1 MRTHNFFLESFSQFL
16 WWSYRALEI
25 VEIKTY
31 AAAVTTG
38 ETTGLTFK
46 YVNTVMLFSVD
57 SFDETVENGNLS
69 VSKR

>member
-1 MRTHNFFLESFSQFL
+1 M
-16 WWSYRALEI
+16 